1 MASRP
6 NVFKCPNYQ
15 DCLTGYR
22 GEDIEVFPGMVEVCP
37 ECGAVLQEVKK
48 QTPAFVADLINLAIV
63 AAFAGALWLA
73 WPWLS
78 ALLTTAQR
86 R

>member
-6 NVFKCPNYQ
+6 IVFKCPNYQ

-22 GEDIEVFPGMVEVCP
+22 GEDIEVCP
-37 ECGAVLQEVKK
+37 ECGSVLQEVKK
-48 QTPAFVADLINLAIV
+48 QTPAYVAYLINLTIV